1 MPILPAGRATSV
13 VSAYNRLKT
22 RSTLPSTAEWPSPN
36 AILATAAAVSARV
49 IQTAPAA
56 DWRQTQSYGVRLGV
70 APTSAGDKQV
80 TATFAI
86 QGPGLDGLQSRT
98 DRQLQPGKFTYLFF
112 PDDFHRKP
120 LPGRYLWTCRV
131 GDKVVAQGE
140 FVFASPS
147 KEP

>member
-1 MPILPAGRATSV
+1 MRRQHRSLLV
-13 VSAYNRLKT
+13 VLAS
-22 RSTLPSTAEWPSPN
+22 
-36 AILATAAAVSARV
+36 IVATAAAVSARV